1 MPVVTQQSSA
11 MLEPNDVHYWDISG
25 KVHNFNYPRQTAER
39 VRGLVVLFGVGG
51 CCIYNAVDCS
61 LVRLTPRLCGC
72 RSCQLQYYVGR
83 CIIGQYRIAPRTTTD
98 EDAARAEPGISVHG
112 TQIEQTSGTK
122 VTQ

>member
-1 MPVVTQQSSA
+1 
-11 MLEPNDVHYWDISG
+11 MLEPSNVHYWDISG
-25 KVHNFNYPRQTAER
+25 KLHNFNYPRQTAER

-83 CIIGQYRIAPRTTTD
+83 CIIGQYRIAPRMTTD
-98 EDAARAEPGISVHG
+98 EDAEPGISVHG